1 MDVKIEAPASQD
13 RPGGSWPHIFLLL
26 QAGLRHAW
34 CGQGV
39 LWAPLP
45 LSCAGTPRAPIPGG
59 TQKGPRAFRAGT
71 TLGLLRVFRALE
83 PPAAGRSFLPG
94 LTEAGGATLMA
105 SGWCAPI
112 QLERW
117 CVCVCVYSVVSDSLG
132 PYGLRPPPGNSP
144 GKNTGVGCHFLLQGI
159 FPTQGSNPGLLH
171 LLHWQADEF
180 FSPAPSGK
188 PPSS

>member
-26 QAGLRHAW
+26 QAGLGHAW

-94 LTEAGGATLMA
+94 LTEAGGATHMA
-105 SGWCAPI
+105 SGWCAP
-112 QLERW
+112 
-117 CVCVCVYSVVSDSLG
+117 
-132 PYGLRPPPGNSP
+132 
-144 GKNTGVGCHFLLQGI
+144 
-159 FPTQGSNPGLLH
+159 
-171 LLHWQADEF
+171 
-180 FSPAPSGK
+180 
-188 PPSS
+188 SS